1 MYAGFR
7 VFCVQNFKLEKWFQ
21 KIFPRIAGPVVDLF
35 VSLECIFHDESE
47 CCNLDLYLENF
58 MKMLK
63 KIGQIVNTRHTP
75 SGRGLQRLYYTYQLS
90 VLIRFVRFL

>member
-1 MYAGFR
+1 MQA
-7 VFCVQNFKLEKWFQ
+7 LEFFVYKILNWKMVS

-58 MKMLK
+58 MKMFK
-63 KIGQIVNTRHTP
+63 KNRTNCQHATYTLWERVTTFV
-75 SGRGLQRLYYTYQLS
+75 LYIS
-90 VLIRFVRFL
+90 AISFN